1 MIQHLHWKALLWGFP
16 LVVVMGCAR
25 EPEVVVPFSGPTVPA
40 HFPER
45 VYSLQGNTATE
56 AGVALGR
63 KLFYDPI
70 LSGNQTISCG
80 TCHAQVHA
88 FADHNVP
95 ISFGVEGRMGTRNT
109 PALSNLMWYPAF
121 NWDGGVNHIEIQPFT
136 PITEHVEMDADLAT
150 VLQRLRNHAEYP
162 ALFEKAFGSKTISDR
177 PFFLALAQFM
187 SMLVSSESRYDD
199 WVRGKYTFTEK
210 EMAGKALF
218 DAHCS
223 TCHSGHLQTDFSY
236 RQNGLR
242 TDSPDEGRKRITQN
256 PADFGKFRVPSLRNV
271 ALTYPY
277 MHDGNIRSL
286 FGVIEAYSQPK
297 PPVSN
302 LDPAIPQQG
311 FGFDAYE
318 KEALVAFLQTLTDW
332 QFLSDPR
339 FSETH

>member
-1 MIQHLHWKALLWGFP
+1 MKNHLLRKALLWGFP
-16 LVVVMGCAR
+16 LVVVMACAP
-25 EPEVVVPFSGPTVPA
+25 EPKVAIPFFGPTVPA
-40 HFPER
+40 HFPDR
-45 VYSLQGNTATE
+45 VYTLANNTPTL
-56 AGVALGR
+56 AGVELGR
-63 KLFYDPI
+63 KLFYDPL
-70 LSGNQTISCG
+70 LSGDSSISCG
-80 TCHAQVHA
+80 ACHAQVHA

-95 ISFGVEGRMGTRNT
+95 LSFGVEGRMGARNT
-109 PALSNLMWYPAF
+109 PPISNLMWYPAF

-136 PITEHVEMDADLAT
+136 PITEHVEMAADLAV
-150 VLQRLRNHAEYP
+150 VLQRLRDHPEYP
-162 ALFEKAFGSKTISDR
+162 ALFEKAFGSKQITDR
-177 PFFLALAQFM
+177 PFFLAFAQFM

-242 TDSPDEGRKRITQN
+242 TGSPDEGRMRITQDT
-256 PADFGKFRVPSLRNV
+256 ADFGKFRVPSLRNV

-277 MHDGNIRSL
+277 MHDGKINSL
-286 FGVIEAYSQPK
+286 YSVVEAYSQPK
-297 PPVSN
+297 PHMPN

-311 FGFDAYE
+311 FAFDAPQ

-332 QFLSDPR
+332 NFLGDPR
-339 FSETH
+339 FSQPK